1 MKRILMYALPLL
13 LVTSA
18 VAGELKIGSDL
29 PLAEVKMADVSGEKV
44 SLNDAMGD
52 NGLLVVFSC
61 NTCPWVDAWED
72 RYVKVS
78 KKYQKNG
85 VGIIAVNPNEASRS
99 KGDSMDEMKARA
111 KKAKYDFYYT
121 VDEGS
126 KLASAFGATRTPH
139 IYLFNNEGTLVY
151 RGAIDDNAR
160 RPRKVESAYLMDAID
175 AMIAG
180 KKIKTTSTK
189 ALGCSIKFAAE
200 EE

>member
-1 MKRILMYALPLL
+1 MKRTLMLALPLL
-13 LVTSA
+13 MAVSA
-18 VAGELKIGSDL
+18 VAGELEIGADL
-29 PLAEVKMADVSGEKV
+29 PLADVKMADVSGKKV
-44 SLNDAMGD
+44 SLNDAMGE

-78 KKYQKNG
+78 KKYQKKG
-85 VGIIAVNPNEASRS
+85 VGMIAVNPNEASRK
-99 KGDSMDEMKARA
+99 KGDSMDDMKARA

-121 VDEGS
+121 VDEES

-139 IYLFNNEGTLVY
+139 IYLFNKKGTLVY

-180 KKIKTTSTK
+180 KQIKTTSTK
-189 ALGCSIKFAAE
+189 ALGCSIKFASE
-200 EE
+200 K